1 MRPDV
6 VPDGRGGGGAA
17 QAAQAGDN
25 AETAASWEPSAR
37 SGSSSWQHQDS
48 GSSSWQHQ
56 NSGSPRTPRRAEGL
70 RAEVVSISDVR
81 LEAKD
86 DGTPSRLSVNNSS
99 GNPGGCRLSLLT
111 NSALV
116 KRVQMRVEG
125 GRELRCLSQ

>member
-1 MRPDV
+1 VRPDV
-6 VPDGRGGGGAA
+6 VPDGRSGGGAP

-25 AETAASWEPSAR
+25 AAEAAGSWEPSAR
-37 SGSSSWQHQDS
+37 SGSSSWQQQQDS

-56 NSGSPRTPRRAEGL
+56 DSSSPRTPRRAEGL

-99 GNPGGCRLSLLT
+99 GNPGGYKEMLSIF
-111 NSALV
+111 AD
-116 KRVQMRVEG
+116 Q
-125 GRELRCLSQ
+125 

>member
-6 VPDGRGGGGAA
+6 VPDGRGGGGGGGAL

-25 AETAASWEPSAR
+25 AEAAGNWVPSAR
-37 SGSSSWQHQDS
+37 SSSSSWQHQDS
-48 GSSSWQHQ
+48 GSSSWQQ
-56 NSGSPRTPRRAEGL
+56 QESGSPRTPRRAEGL

-99 GNPGGCRLSLLT
+99 GNPGGCRETYLHI
-111 NSALV
+111 
-116 KRVQMRVEG
+116 
-125 GRELRCLSQ
+125 

>member
-1 MRPDV
+1 VRPDV
-6 VPDGRGGGGAA
+6 VPDGRGGGGGGGAP

-25 AETAASWEPSAR
+25 AEAAASWEPSAR
-37 SGSSSWQHQDS
+37 PGSSSWQQHQDS

-56 NSGSPRTPRRAEGL
+56 DSSSPRTPRRAEGL

-99 GNPGGCRLSLLT
+99 GNSGGHKEMSSIL
-111 NSALV
+111 AD
-116 KRVQMRVEG
+116 Q
-125 GRELRCLSQ
+125 

>member
-6 VPDGRGGGGAA
+6 VPDGRGGGGGSTGAP

-25 AETAASWEPSAR
+25 AEAAAGWEPSAR

-48 GSSSWQHQ
+48 GSSSWQQHQ
-56 NSGSPRTPRRAEGL
+56 DSSSPRTPRRAEGL

-99 GNPGGCRLSLLT
+99 GDPGGYKEMSSIL
-111 NSALV
+111 AD
-116 KRVQMRVEG
+116 Q
-125 GRELRCLSQ
+125 